1 MPEIHSGINKIP
13 AVRGTKLYGLC
24 IITYYLL
31 NRGTMKNGN
40 RPIIKI
46 EFTLNDKLIE
56 IFSWLLFV
64 MMWVIPII
72 GYSMLPDTIPT
83 HFNIAGEADNWGNK
97 LSVYI
102 LPVIGTLLFILLT
115 VVNRFPHI
123 FNYSVE
129 ITEDN
134 ALRQYTNA
142 TRLIRVLK
150 LVLSVIFNLIA
161 VFTIR
166 SAKGESHGLGLWF
179 LPLTLTLIFV
189 PTIYFIIRMYKEK

>member
-1 MPEIHSGINKIP
+1 
-13 AVRGTKLYGLC
+13 
-24 IITYYLL
+24 
-31 NRGTMKNGN
+31 MKNVN

-64 MMWVIPII
+64 LMWVIPII
-72 GYSMLPDTIPT
+72 SYSLLPDTIPT
-83 HFNIAGEADNWGNK
+83 HFNAAGEADDWGSK

-115 VVNRFPHI
+115 VINRFPHI

-129 ITEDN
+129 ITQEN

-142 TRLIRVLK
+142 TKLIRVLK
-150 LVLSVIFNLIA
+150 LVLMVTFNMIA

-166 SAKGESHGLGLWF
+166 SAKGESNGLGLWF
-179 LPLTLTLIFV
+179 LPVTLTLIFV
-189 PTIYFIIRMYKEK
+189 PTIYFIIKMYKEK